1 MDLRSKI
8 PEDLLLDI
16 EKDPSAYIDGN
27 YQHETKPKT
36 LKRGDFMALICLE
49 YANSLFQPKG
59 VWVRCASCMKER
71 QTKSKKMI
79 QKERKAY
86 QKANPDPKTW
96 KVFEQQINMSRF
108 DNMYCGMCG
117 IPRLSDEQV
126 ETERNMYDSLK
137 Y

>member
-36 LKRGDFMALICLE
+36 LKRGGNCMALICLE
-49 YANSLFQPKG
+49 YANSLFQPEG
-59 VWVRCASCMKER
+59 VWVKCALCMKER
-71 QTKSKKMI
+71 QIKSKKII

-96 KVFEQQINMSRF
+96 KVFEQQINMRRF
-108 DNMYCGMCG
+108 DNIYCGMCD
-117 IPRLSDEQV
+117 ISDVQV
-126 ETERNMYDSLK
+126 EAERNMYDSIK
-137 Y
+137 CW